1 MKNILCLSF
10 GLILFSVTQPASA
23 FFGGSC
29 GVGCHA
35 SGSGSCVRD
44 GWEQGLPVI
53 NECPATSR
61 PTPPCGRDY
70 RWSRQSMMCVT
81 R

>member
-29 GVGCHA
+29 GVGC
-35 SGSGSCVRD
+35 SGSCVRD
-44 GWEQGLPVI
+44 GWEQV
-53 NECPATSR
+53 CPLSTNAQPHPDRRHLVAETTDGAGNR
-61 PTPPCGRDY
+61 
-70 RWSRQSMMCVT
+70 
-81 R
+81 